1 MKIFLNGHIIAE
13 EEAKVS
19 VFDHGLL
26 YGDGVFEGIRAY
38 DGYVFKL
45 DQHIDRLYASAHAIM
60 LDIPMKKAEMAEAIL
75 QTLRA
80 NELQSSYIRPVVTR
94 GVGDLGIDPRKC
106 KSGPTIFV
114 ITKPMRSLFP
124 EEVLKQGLKAVVAS
138 TRNKAMDSCP
148 PNVKSLNYLA
158 NIMAKIEANLVGADE
173 AIMLDQ
179 NGYVAE
185 GSADNIFYVKDGRLV
200 TPPTITALPGIT
212 RDTVIEL
219 ARKDGMDVYEENFG
233 IANLFMAQECFIT
246 GTAAEIAPV
255 VEISGRKIGNGKP
268 GLITSRLQDLFKS
281 ITGIPE
287 TGTAI
292 YEPVARK

>member
-1 MKIFLNGHIIAE
+1 MKVYLDGRFLPE

-45 DQHIDRLYASAHAIM
+45 DQHVARLYASAHAIM
-60 LDIPMKKAEMAEAIL
+60 IEIPLSKAEMTEAIL
-75 QTLRA
+75 QTLRV
-80 NELQSSYIRPVVTR
+80 NELESSYIRPVVTR

-106 KSGPTIFV
+106 KGKPTVFI
-114 ITKPMRSLFP
+114 ITKQWKSLFP
-124 EEVLKQGLKAVVAS
+124 EEVMKRGLKAVVAS
-138 TRNKAMDSCP
+138 TRNKAMESCP

-158 NIMAKIEANLVGADE
+158 NVMAKIEANLIGADE

-179 NGYVAE
+179 NGFVSE
-185 GSADNIFYVKDGRLV
+185 GSADNIFIVKDEKIM
-200 TPPTITALPGIT
+200 TPPTVTTLPGIT
-212 RDTVIEL
+212 RETVMEL
-219 ARKDGMDVYEENFG
+219 ARKDGFLVSEEYFG
-233 IANLFMAQECFIT
+233 VANLYMADECFIT

-255 VEISGRKIGNGKP
+255 VEISGRKIGQGRP
-268 GLITSRLQDLFKS
+268 GPITSRLRQLFQS
-281 ITGIPE
+281 ITGIHE

-292 YEPVARK
+292 YEPVAKS

>member
-1 MKIFLNGHIIAE
+1 MKIYLDGRFVPE

-60 LDIPMKKAEMAEAIL
+60 IDIPLTKAEMSGAIL
-75 QTLRA
+75 GTLRV
-80 NELQSSYIRPVVTR
+80 NELESSYIRPVVTR

-106 KSGPTIFV
+106 KGKPTVFV
-114 ITKPMRSLFP
+114 ITKPWRSLFP
-124 EEVLKQGLKAVVAS
+124 EEVLKRGLKAIVAS
-138 TRNKAMDSCP
+138 TRNKAIDSCP

-158 NIMAKIEANLVGADE
+158 NIMAKIEANMVGADE

-179 NGYVAE
+179 NGFVAE
-185 GSADNIFYVKDGRLV
+185 GSADNIFIVKDGRLL
-200 TPPTITALPGIT
+200 TPPTVTALPGIT

-219 ARKDGMDVYEENFG
+219 ARKDGLDVSEEYFG
-233 IANLFMAQECFIT
+233 VANLFVAEECFIT

-255 VEISGRKIGNGKP
+255 VEISGRKIGSGKP
-268 GLITSRLQDLFKS
+268 GPITGRLRDLFHS
-281 ITGIPE
+281 ITGIPK
-287 TGTAI
+287 TGIAI
-292 YEPVARK
+292 YEAVAKQ